1 MGAPEYRIE
10 VNGLWKVFG
19 SRPERALEESYASKS
34 RTEIQEELGIVVALR
49 DVTFD
54 VEAGQI
60 FVVMGLSGS
69 GKSTLVRCLTRLM
82 EPTAGQVRFDGEDIL
97 SYTPEQLLQFRR
109 AKAAMVF
116 QHYALLPH
124 RRVLDNVAYGLE
136 IRGVDK
142 ATRHEAAAKII
153 ETVGLKGWEDYYP
166 REMSGGM
173 QQRVGLARAL
183 VVDPP
188 VLLMDEPFSGL
199 DPLIRREMQD
209 ELISLQN
216 ELHKTIVFITHD
228 LNEALKIGDRI
239 AIMRDGEI
247 IQEGSPEEIVTLP
260 SDDYVTEFVRDVS
273 RAKVIQAKSIMREPA
288 VVVYERQG
296 PRAALHAMEG
306 HGLNAVFLIARD
318 FTLRGILTREHA
330 RELLAQRKE
339 SLEQTAV
346 SPVMTIDPD
355 AYIEDVIPMSAQTEY
370 PVAVVASNGS
380 LLGEIRKGA
389 LLMGMS
395 DTG

>member
-1 MGAPEYRIE
+1 MRSPAHRIE
-10 VNGLWKVFG
+10 VEGLWKVFG
-19 SRPERALEESYASKS
+19 GRPERALEEAHASKS
-34 RTEIQEELGIVVALR
+34 RAEIQEELGIVVALR
-49 DVTFD
+49 DVSFN
-54 VEAGQI
+54 VEVGQI

-82 EPTAGQVRFDGEDIL
+82 EPTTGQVRFDGEDIL
-97 SYTPEQLLQFRR
+97 AYTPEQLQQFRR
-109 AKAAMVF
+109 TKAAMVF

-136 IRGVDK
+136 VRGVEKD
-142 ATRHEAAAKII
+142 ARYEAAAKII
-153 ETVGLKGWEDYYP
+153 DTVGLKGWEGYYP

-209 ELISLQN
+209 ELISLQS

-273 RAKVIQAKSIMREPA
+273 RAKVIQAKSIMRQPD
-288 VVVYERQG
+288 VVVYDWQG

-306 HGLNAVFLIARD
+306 HGLNAAFVIGRD
-318 FTLRGILTREHA
+318 RTLRGILTWGQA
-330 RELLAQRKE
+330 SALLAERKQ
-339 SLEQTAV
+339 SLEHTEV
-346 SPVMTIDPD
+346 TPVMTTPQD
-355 AYIEDVIPMSAQTEY
+355 AYIEEIIPMSAQTEY
-370 PVAVVASNGS
+370 PVAVVADNGH
-380 LLGEIRKGA
+380 LLGEIRKSA

-395 DTG
+395 DGG